1 MGNLPSSES
10 KLSSNQDKD
19 FKNMYNLIDYI
30 ATYYILTSNFND
42 LKRLTE
48 KEYCDKLL
56 ILTSDVIQQK
66 LNNVEITYL
75 AQRLERGE
83 EVNLMTNENVTFIGK
98 EELNNLA
105 VKDGTTKKQR
115 MCIGIAK
122 FYIKIAHVFASI
134 VTTINPIYVYK
145 DETGN
150 TVKRGLLTKDKIP
163 KNTKRTLYKLNICDN
178 RIRALK
184 NGEVYNEQTGNV
196 TLQPKLCD
204 INLNSD
210 GEVKN
215 LEDEPGILEL
225 KQLYFDD
232 KYDYSNGTFHDMSP
246 EMRKQYE
253 NDVATFYREFSGDTT
268 GEPPKD
274 FDKIKL
280 RDYSKTKACS
290 KLSKPITI
298 SKKDALF
305 TKYAQHVQSMIQR
318 AATKQSELLEVINEL
333 FTYSIDPKTGTRRI
347 RVNPKL
353 TEASLNTIT
362 SKTRKIIV
370 GLYVGCEI
378 DYIEGAKLLEAM
390 TETVMLQTT
399 EQQIKNLQNEAKRIN
414 EELMKPPKDDFIEK
428 PSYEQDTKFGKSG
441 ENEYTKFGKSG
452 ENDDLGVPGEFTKE
466 PLNTDDVLYRPT
478 GFADRPENFP
488 RV

>member
-1 MGNLPSSES
+1 MGNLPSSEQ
-10 KLSSNQDKD
+10 KINQDKD

-30 ATYYILTSNFND
+30 STYYILTSGFND

-48 KEYCDKLL
+48 KDYCDKLL
-56 ILTSDVIQQK
+56 ILTSDVIQRK
-66 LNNVEITYL
+66 FNNVEIAYL

-83 EVNLMTNENVTFIGK
+83 EVNLMTKENIAFIDK

-163 KNTKRTLYKLNICDN
+163 KNIKRTLYKLNICDN
-178 RIRALK
+178 RIRSLNK
-184 NGEVYNEQTGNV
+184 YNEQNGNV

-204 INLNSD
+204 VNLNL
-210 GEVKN
+210 EKN

-225 KQLYFDD
+225 KQLYYDD

-246 EMRKQYE
+246 DTRKLYE
-253 NDVATFYREFSGDTT
+253 KDVAIFYRAFSGDIE

-290 KLSKPITI
+290 KLKQPITI
-298 SKKDALF
+298 SKKDVLF
-305 TKYAQHVQSMIQR
+305 TKYAEHVQRMIQR
-318 AATKQSELLEVINEL
+318 ASMKQSELLDIINEL
-333 FTYSIDPKTGTRRI
+333 FTYSIDPQTGTRRI
-347 RVNPKL
+347 RVNPNL
-353 TEASLNTIT
+353 TEDGLNKIT
-362 SKTRKIIV
+362 AKTRTIIV
-370 GLYVGCEI
+370 GLYVGCET

-399 EQQIKNLQNEAKRIN
+399 ENQIKNLQDEAKRIN
-414 EELMKPPKDDFIEK
+414 DELMNPPKDDFVEK
-428 PSYEQDTKFGKSG
+428 RPYEQQPALEKSE
-441 ENEYTKFGKSG
+441 ENQ
-452 ENDDLGVPGEFTKE
+452 DVGVNHLITS
-466 PLNTDDVLYRPT
+466 DRAA

>member
-1 MGNLPSSES
+1 MGNSPSSEP
-10 KLSSNQDKD
+10 KINQDKD
-19 FKNMYNLIDYI
+19 FKNMYNVIDYI
-30 ATYYILTSNFND
+30 ATYYILTSSFDD

-56 ILTSDVIQQK
+56 ILTSDVIQRK

-83 EVNLMTNENVTFIGK
+83 EVNLMTKDNVAFIDK
-98 EELNNLA
+98 DELNNLA

-122 FYIKIAHVFASI
+122 FYIKIAHVFSSI

-150 TVKRGLLTKDKIP
+150 TVKRGLLTKNKIP
-163 KNTKRTLYKLNICDN
+163 KNTKRTLYKFNICDN
-178 RIRALK
+178 LIRSLK

-204 INLNSD
+204 VNLNSD
-210 GEVKN
+210 GQVKS

-225 KQLYFDD
+225 KQLYYDD

-246 EMRKQYE
+246 DTRKLYE
-253 NDVATFYREFSGDTT
+253 KDVAIFYKAFSGDTD
-268 GEPPKD
+268 GDQPKD

-280 RDYSKTKACS
+280 RDYSKTKACE
-290 KLSKPITI
+290 KLKQPITI
-298 SKKDALF
+298 SKKDELF
-305 TKYAQHVQSMIQR
+305 TKYAQHVQNMIQR
-318 AATKQSELLEVINEL
+318 AATKQSELLEIINEM
-333 FTYSIDPKTGTRRI
+333 FTYSIDPQTGTRRI
-347 RVNPKL
+347 RVNPTL
-353 TEASLNTIT
+353 TEVGLNTIT
-362 SKTRKIIV
+362 SKTRAIIV
-370 GLYVGCEI
+370 GLYVGCET

-399 EQQIKNLQNEAKRIN
+399 ENQIKNLQDEAKRIN
-414 EELMKPPKDDFIEK
+414 DELMKPPKDDFVERR
-428 PSYEQDTKFGKSG
+428 PYEEQK
-441 ENEYTKFGKSG
+441 
-452 ENDDLGVPGEFTKE
+452 FTKDAS
-466 PLNTDDVLYRPT
+466 LVDDVLDRPAS
-478 GFADRPENFP
+478 FAYRPENFP

>member
-1 MGNLPSSES
+1 MGNSPSSES
-10 KLSSNQDKD
+10 ILNQDKDKDKD
-19 FKNMYNLIDYI
+19 FKNMYNVIDYI
-30 ATYYILTSNFND
+30 ATYYILTSGFND

-56 ILTSDVIQQK
+56 ILTSDVIQRK
-66 LNNVEITYL
+66 FNNVEITYL

-83 EVNLMTNENVTFIGK
+83 EVNLMTKENVTFIDK

-105 VKDGTTKKQR
+105 VKDGSTKKQR

-122 FYIKIAHVFASI
+122 FYIKIAHVFSSI

-178 RIRALK
+178 RIRSLK

-196 TLQPKLCD
+196 TLQPKMCD
-204 INLNSD
+204 VNLNS
-210 GEVKN
+210 EKN

-225 KQLYFDD
+225 KQLYYDD
-232 KYDYSNGTFHDMSP
+232 KYDYSNGTFHDMS
-246 EMRKQYE
+246 EDTRRLYE
-253 NDVATFYREFSGDTT
+253 KDVATFYKAFSGDTT

-290 KLSKPITI
+290 KIGQKITI
-298 SKKDALF
+298 SKKDALL
-305 TKYAQHVQSMIQR
+305 TKYASHVKSMIQR
-318 AATKQSELLEVINEL
+318 AATKQGELLDIINEL
-333 FTYSIDPKTGTRRI
+333 FTYTIDQTGTRRI

-353 TEASLNTIT
+353 TEAGLNTIT
-362 SKTRKIIV
+362 SKTRSIIV
-370 GLYVGCEI
+370 GLYVGCET

-390 TETVMLQTT
+390 TETLMLQTT
-399 EQQIKNLQNEAKRIN
+399 EKQITNLQDEAKRIN
-414 EELMKPPKDDFIEK
+414 DELMTPPKDDFVEK
-428 PSYEQDTKFGKSG
+428 RPYEQQPTLEKSG
-441 ENEYTKFGKSG
+441 ENQ
-452 ENDDLGVPGEFTKE
+452 DVGVSDEFTK
-466 PLNTDDVLYRPT
+466 DDVLDRAA
-478 GFADRPENFP
+478 GFSDRPEYFP

>member
-1 MGNLPSSES
+1 MYMGNSYSSES
-10 KLSSNQDKD
+10 KLSGNQDKD

-30 ATYYILTSNFND
+30 STYYILTSGFDD

-56 ILTSDVIQQK
+56 ILTSDVIQRK

-75 AQRLERGE
+75 AQRLEKGE
-83 EVNLMTNENVTFIGK
+83 EVNLMTKDNVTFIDK
-98 EELNNLA
+98 DELNNLA

-204 INLNSD
+204 VNLSIQ
-210 GEVKN
+210 KN

-225 KQLYFDD
+225 KQLYYDD

-253 NDVATFYREFSGDTT
+253 KDVAIFYRAFTGDTN

-280 RDYSKTKACS
+280 RDYNKTKACS
-290 KLSKPITI
+290 KLKQTITI

-305 TKYAQHVQSMIQR
+305 TKYAQHIQSMIQR
-318 AATKQSELLEVINEL
+318 AAMKQSELLEIINEL
-333 FTYSIDPKTGTRRI
+333 FTYSIDAQTGTRRI

-353 TEASLNTIT
+353 TEAALNTIT
-362 SKTRKIIV
+362 AKTRAIIV
-370 GLYVGCEI
+370 GLYVGCET

-399 EQQIKNLQNEAKRIN
+399 ENQIKNLQDEAKHIN
-414 EELMKPPKDDFIEK
+414 EELMNPPKDDFVEKRPNEQQTILGKIE
-428 PSYEQDTKFGKSG
+428 
-441 ENEYTKFGKSG
+441 ENE
-452 ENDDLGVPGEFTKE
+452 DLGIPGEFSK
-466 PLNTDDVLYRPT
+466 DDVLDRPT
-478 GFADRPENFP
+478 GFADRPENFS
-488 RV
+488 RI

>member
-1 MGNLPSSES
+1 MYMGNSPSSES
-10 KLSSNQDKD
+10 KLSGNQNKD

-30 ATYYILTSNFND
+30 STYYILTSGFDD

-56 ILTSDVIQQK
+56 RLTSDVIQRK

-75 AQRLERGE
+75 AQRLEKGE
-83 EVNLMTNENVTFIGK
+83 EVNLMTKDNVTFIDK
-98 EELNNLA
+98 DELNNLA

-178 RIRALK
+178 RIRSLK
-184 NGEVYNEQTGNV
+184 NGEVYDEQTGNV

-204 INLNSD
+204 VNLSIQ
-210 GEVKN
+210 KN

-225 KQLYFDD
+225 KQLYYDD

-246 EMRKQYE
+246 EMRRQYE
-253 NDVATFYREFSGDTT
+253 KDVAIFYRAFTGDTN

-280 RDYSKTKACS
+280 RDYNKTKACS
-290 KLSKPITI
+290 KLKQTITI

-305 TKYAQHVQSMIQR
+305 IKYAQHVQSMIQR
-318 AATKQSELLEVINEL
+318 AATKQSELLEIINEL
-333 FTYSIDPKTGTRRI
+333 FTYSIDAQTGTRRI

-353 TEASLNTIT
+353 TEAALNTIT
-362 SKTRKIIV
+362 SKTRAIIV
-370 GLYVGCEI
+370 GLYVGCET

-399 EQQIKNLQNEAKRIN
+399 ENQIKNLQDEAKHIN
-414 EELMKPPKDDFIEK
+414 D
-428 PSYEQDTKFGKSG
+428 
-441 ENEYTKFGKSG
+441 
-452 ENDDLGVPGEFTKE
+452 
-466 PLNTDDVLYRPT
+466 
-478 GFADRPENFP
+478 
-488 RV
+488 

>member
-1 MGNLPSSES
+1 MGNSPSSEP
-10 KLSSNQDKD
+10 KINQDKD
-19 FKNMYNLIDYI
+19 FKNMYNVIDYI
-30 ATYYILTSNFND
+30 ATYYILTSGFND

-56 ILTSDVIQQK
+56 ILTSDVIQRK

-83 EVNLMTNENVTFIGK
+83 EVNLMTKENVTFIDK
-98 EELNNLA
+98 DELNNLA

-122 FYIKIAHVFASI
+122 FYIKIAHVFSSI

-150 TVKRGLLTKDKIP
+150 TVKRGLLTKHKIP
-163 KNTKRTLYKLNICDN
+163 KNTKRTLYKLNVCDN
-178 RIRALK
+178 LIRSLK
-184 NGEVYNEQTGNV
+184 NGEVINEQTGNV

-204 INLNSD
+204 VNLNSD
-210 GEVKN
+210 GQVKN

-225 KQLYFDD
+225 KQLYYDD

-246 EMRKQYE
+246 DTRKLYE
-253 NDVATFYREFSGDTT
+253 KDVATFYKAFSGDNN

-280 RDYSKTKACS
+280 RDYSKTKACE
-290 KLSKPITI
+290 KLKQPITI
-298 SKKDALF
+298 SKKDELF
-305 TKYAQHVQSMIQR
+305 TKYAQHVQNMIQR
-318 AATKQSELLEVINEL
+318 AATKQSELLDIINEL
-333 FTYSIDPKTGTRRI
+333 FTFSIDQQTGTRRI
-347 RVNPKL
+347 RVNPSL

-362 SKTRKIIV
+362 ANTRAIIV
-370 GLYVGCEI
+370 GLYVGCET

-399 EQQIKNLQNEAKRIN
+399 ENQIKNLQDEAKRIN
-414 EELMKPPKDDFIEK
+414 DELMNPPKDDFVERRQ
-428 PSYEQDTKFGKSG
+428 YQQQEVT
-441 ENEYTKFGKSG
+441 
-452 ENDDLGVPGEFTKE
+452 
-466 PLNTDDVLYRPT
+466 PLNANDVLA
-478 GFADRPENFP
+478 GFSDRPENLP
-488 RV
+488 SV